1 MYDELYMSVPE
12 EYEHLKR
19 SVHEFSKEVLKPAG
33 LALDKL
39 SAQEAMESPIYWDV
53 MKKGYELGY
62 HKALL
67 PEEYGGLGLDPL
79 GAHILLEELGW
90 GSSALGVSLAVSAFP
105 AMGTCIF
112 GAENQ
117 EVIDRFVMP
126 YIEDTKAQFIGCWA
140 ITEPDHGSDW
150 LMAHKTDDT
159 SVKGSL
165 KATKKGDAWVLNG
178 QKSSWV
184 SNGPVATHALL
195 FPMLKSEIGMKGGGI
210 CVAPL
215 NEIKGVSKAKPLE
228 KMGQRALP
236 QGEIFFEDAEIPSAW
251 MIVDDEEVYPFAV
264 EAVLATANAGMGAI
278 FTGLARAAF
287 EEALGYARTR
297 VQGGKL
303 LIEHQLVQHKLFE
316 MFRRSETAR
325 YYSRAALIHNFSTMP
340 PKTRYSITAKTYC
353 TEAAFSNAHDA
364 IQIFGGLGIS
374 KESSVEMLLRDA
386 KLSMIEDGCNE
397 VLGISAALDFAE
409 LDLD

>member
-1 MYDELYMSVPE
+1 MYDELYVSVPE

-53 MKKGYELGY
+53 MKKSYELGY
-62 HKALL
+62 HKTLL

-79 GAHILLEELGW
+79 GVHILLEELGW
-90 GSSALGVSLAVSAFP
+90 GSSALAVSLSVNAFP
-105 AMGTCIF
+105 AMGACIF

-126 YIEDTKAQFIGCWA
+126 FVEDTKAQIIGCWA

-150 LMAHKTDDT
+150 LVAHKLDDP
-159 SVKGSL
+159 SIKGGL
-165 KATKKGDAWVLNG
+165 RATRKGGAWVLNG

-184 SNGPVATHALL
+184 SNAPVATHALL
-195 FPMLKSEIGMKGGGI
+195 FPMFKPDIGMKGGGI
-210 CVAPL
+210 CVVPL
-215 NEIKGVSKAKPLE
+215 DEIKGISKAKPLE

-236 QGEIFFEDAEIPSAW
+236 QGEIFFDDAEIPSDW
-251 MIVDDEEVYPFAV
+251 MIVDDEEVYPFAI

-287 EEALGYARTR
+287 EEALLYARTR
-297 VQGGKL
+297 TQGGKP
-303 LIEHQLVQHKLFE
+303 LIEHQLIQHKLFE

-325 YYSRAALIHNFSTMP
+325 YYSRAALIYNFSTMP
-340 PKTRYSITAKTYC
+340 PKTRYSITSKTYC
-353 TEAAFSNAHDA
+353 TEAAFLNANDA
-364 IQIFGGLGIS
+364 IQVFGGLGIS
-374 KESSVEMLLRDA
+374 KESYIEMLFRDA
-386 KLSMIEDGCNE
+386 KLSMIEDGCND
-397 VLGISAALDFAE
+397 VLGISAALDFGE
-409 LDLD
+409 LDLG

>member
-1 MYDELYMSVPE
+1 MYDELYTSVPE
-12 EYEHLKR
+12 EYEHVKR
-19 SVHEFSKEVLKPAG
+19 GVHEFSKEVLKPAA

-53 MKKGYELGY
+53 MRKGYELGY
-62 HKALL
+62 HKVLL

-79 GAHILLEELGW
+79 GVHILLEELGW
-90 GSSALGVSLAVSAFP
+90 GSSGLAISFGVSAFP

-117 EVIDRFVMP
+117 DAIDRFVMP
-126 YIEDTKAQFIGCWA
+126 FVEDTKARFIGCWA
-140 ITEPDHGSDW
+140 ITEPNHGSDW
-150 LMAHKTDDT
+150 LMAHKLED
-159 SVKGSL
+159 SSIKGSL
-165 KATKKGDAWVLNG
+165 RAVQKGNTWVLNG

-195 FPMLKSEIGMKGGGI
+195 FPMIKPEIGMKGGGI
-210 CVAPL
+210 CVVPL

-236 QGEIFFEDAEIPSAW
+236 QGEIFFEDAEIPGAW

-287 EEALGYARTR
+287 EEALSYARMR

-303 LIEHQLVQHKLFE
+303 LIEHQLIQHKLFE

-325 YYSRAALIHNFSTMP
+325 YYSRAALIYNLSTMP

-353 TEAAFSNAHDA
+353 TEAAFLNAHDA

-374 KESSVEMLLRDA
+374 KESPVEMLLRDA

-397 VLGISAALDFAE
+397 ALGISAALDFHE
-409 LDLD
+409 LNLD